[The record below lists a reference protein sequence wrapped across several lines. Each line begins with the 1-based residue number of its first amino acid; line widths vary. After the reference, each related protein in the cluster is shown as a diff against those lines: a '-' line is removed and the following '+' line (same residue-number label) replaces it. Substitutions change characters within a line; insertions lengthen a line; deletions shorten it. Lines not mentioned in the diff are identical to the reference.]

1 MAFFYI
7 LPVVLLVGF
16 IASFI
21 LAIKG
26 TIQSN
31 YSNFSIPPG
40 VNHPGKLRIVL
51 ALVIGTSAMV
61 SYFAMISIR
70 NVV

>member
-7 LPVVLLVGF
+7 LPVILLVIF
-16 IASFI
+16 TASFI
-21 LAIKG
+21 LAVME
-26 TIQSN
+26 TIQSE

-40 VNHPGKLRIVL
+40 VNHPGKLRLVL
-51 ALVIGTSAMV
+51 ASMIITSAMV
-61 SYFAMISIR
+61 SYSAMISAR